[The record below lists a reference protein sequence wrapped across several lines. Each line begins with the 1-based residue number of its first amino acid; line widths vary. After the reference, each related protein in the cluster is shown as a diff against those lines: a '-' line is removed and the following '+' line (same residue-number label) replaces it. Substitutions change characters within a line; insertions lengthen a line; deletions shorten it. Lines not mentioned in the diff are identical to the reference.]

1 MIKISTSILS
11 LSPSERVLSVQKLNN
26 TNTDYIHI
34 DVMDNIFVPNY
45 QLPLEEVNNL
55 GKYSNKPFDIHL
67 MVEDPEP
74 FIKGLTF
81 DNVDTITIHVEIKKD
96 IDKLI
101 DLIKSY
107 GYHVGL
113 AINPK
118 TDVSLLERYLTKVD
132 KILVMS
138 VEPGFGKQPFIETT
152 PNKIIDI
159 IVLNQ
164 DVLIEVDGGVN
175 NDTISLIDGLSD
187 IVVVGS
193 YITSKE
199 DYQEAINN
207 IKN

>member
-55 GKYSNKPFDIHL
+55 GKNSNKPFDIHL

>member
-152 PNKIIDI
+152 PSKIIDI

-193 YITSKE
+193 YITNKE

>member
-193 YITSKE
+193 YITNKE

>member
-55 GKYSNKPFDIHL
+55 GKNSNKPFDIHL

-81 DNVDTITIHVEIKKD
+81 DNIDTITIHVEIKKD

-175 NDTISLIDGLSD
+175 NNTISLIDGLSD

>member
-81 DNVDTITIHVEIKKD
+81 DNIDTITIHVEIKKD

-175 NDTISLIDGLSD
+175 NNTISLIDGLSD

>member
-81 DNVDTITIHVEIKKD
+81 DNIDTITIHVEIKKD

-152 PNKIIDI
+152 PIDI

-175 NDTISLIDGLSD
+175 NNTISLIDGLSD

>member
-96 IDKLI
+96 INKLI

-175 NDTISLIDGLSD
+175 NNTISLIDGLSD